1 VIVKLGDREPE
12 LLGENQFIAPNA
24 TIIGTV
30 RLRSNTSIWFNAV
43 LRGDTEWIDI
53 GDNTSV
59 QDGCVLHAD
68 PGFPLRIGQG
78 VTIGHK
84 AMLHGCEIGDNTLV
98 GIGSILLNGAKVGR
112 DCLIGANSLIT
123 LGKQFPDGVLIMGS
137 PAKVIRKL
145 QPAEIKENRISAQLY
160 VENGKRF
167 LEHSSQ

>member
-1 VIVKLGDREPE
+1 MIATLGDRVPE
-12 LLGENQFIAPNA
+12 FVGENQFIAPNA
-24 TIIGTV
+24 TIVGTV
-30 RLRSNTSIWFNAV
+30 RLRANTSIWFNAV
-43 LRGDTEWIDI
+43 LRGDTEWIEI

-84 AMLHGCEIGDNTLV
+84 AMLHGCDIGDNTLV
-98 GIGSILLNGAKVGR
+98 GIGSIVLNGAKIGR
-112 DCLIGANSLIT
+112 DCMIGANSLIT
-123 LGKQFPDGVLIMGS
+123 AGKQFPDGALIMGS

-145 QPAEIKENRISAQLY
+145 EPAEIEANRNSAQLY

-167 LEHSSQ
+167 LEQLSL

>member
-1 VIVKLGDREPE
+1 MIIKLGDREPE
-12 LLGENQFIAPNA
+12 LLGENHFIAPNA
-24 TIIGTV
+24 TLIGTV

-78 VTIGHK
+78 VTVGHK

-145 QPAEIKENRISAQLY
+145 QPAEIEDNKISAQLY

-167 LEHSSQ
+167 LEQSSQ

>member
-1 VIVKLGDREPE
+1 VIIKLGVREPE

-145 QPAEIKENRISAQLY
+145 KPAEIEENRISAQLY